1 VTSSE
6 GSLAPDAR
14 SSLSDPA
21 ASVSSDAAFSILDT
35 VLSQGISSGSEADRS
50 LSTKLL
56 NSVDFRETLDCWL
69 RLTNRSRSLTLR
81 QAARAISREIAQ
93 IDATVSEQLNQ
104 ILHHPQFQQLEAS
117 WRGLRHLV
125 DQKGYAEDVQ
135 IRVLNAS
142 WKHVVR
148 DLDRSVEFDQS
159 QLFQKIYSEEFG
171 NPGGIPYSLLIGDYE
186 IQSGARPGQP
196 MQDLDAIF
204 HLSQI
209 AAASFAPFITAAHP
223 SLLTLNEFSELHRP
237 SNWEAIFEQPEFIKW
252 RNLRESPDSRFVGLV
267 MPRVLIRAPYTS
279 EDLPGIGFNF
289 VEEVSNGEKD
299 NLLWGN
305 ASYCF
310 ASVAMRSFMNT
321 HWPADIRGVRQD
333 EEEGGLVTGLPVFPC
348 RSGERDRLLHSPV
361 ETTITDKQEA
371 IFSELG
377 FLPLSYC
384 RNTNY
389 AAFYSSPSIQKAS
402 EFDEEYANEN
412 ARISSM
418 LQYMLCVSRFA
429 HYVKVLGRD
438 KVGTFMDPASCQK
451 FLQNWLR
458 QYISTDPNASQN
470 IKAEFP
476 LRDAR
481 VEVNE
486 RPGSPGHY
494 FCNIYLQPQYQL
506 DNIVSSIAL
515 VTELAPSSSP

>member
-1 VTSSE
+1 MTSSE

-21 ASVSSDAAFSILDT
+21 PSISSDASHSILDA
-35 VLSQGISSGSEADRS
+35 VLTQGNSTDAEAKWS
-50 LSTKLL
+50 LSTKFL
-56 NSVDFRETLDCWL
+56 NSEGFRETLACWL
-69 RLTNRSRSLTLR
+69 RMTKRSRSLTLR
-81 QAARAISREIAQ
+81 QAARAISREIAL
-93 IDATVSEQLNQ
+93 IDSTISKQLNQ
-104 ILHHPQFQQLEAS
+104 ILHHPRFQQLEAS
-117 WRGLRHLV
+117 WRSVRHLV
-125 DQKGYAEDVQ
+125 DQKGHAEEVQ

-142 WKHVVR
+142 WNQVVR

-186 IQSGARPGQP
+186 VQSGARPGQP
-196 MQDLDAIF
+196 MQDLDALF
-204 HLSQI
+204 HLSHI

-237 SNWEAIFEQPEFIKW
+237 SNWEAIFEQPEFLKW
-252 RNLRESPDSRFVGLV
+252 RRLRESPDSRFVGLT
-267 MPRVLIRAPYTS
+267 MPRVLIRAPYTI
-279 EDLPGIGFNF
+279 EDLPGIGFRF
-289 VEEVSNGEKD
+289 VEQVSDGEKD
-299 NLLWGN
+299 NSLWGN

-333 EEEGGLVTGLPVFPC
+333 QEEGGVVTGLPVFPC
-348 RSGERDRLLHSPV
+348 RSGEGERFLHSPV
-361 ETTITDKQEA
+361 ESTITDKQEA

-384 RNTNY
+384 RNTNH
-389 AAFYSSPSIQKAS
+389 AAFYSAPSIQKAS
-402 EFDEEYANEN
+402 EFDEDFANEN

-429 HYVKVLGRD
+429 HYIKILGRD
-438 KVGTFMDPASCQK
+438 KVGSFMNPSTCEK
-451 FLQNWLR
+451 FLQDWLR
-458 QYISTDPNASQN
+458 QYVTTDINAPQKV
-470 IKAEFP
+470 KAEFP
-476 LRDAR
+476 LREAR

-494 FCNIYLQPQYQL
+494 YCQIYLQPHYQL
-506 DNIVSSIAL
+506 DDIVSSIAL
-515 VTELAPSSSP
+515 VTELAPSKSS